1 MYNFLKF
8 NPSVFCAHGASKRKG
23 EPLLYSTVLFDLDG
37 TLIESGPGIFAV
49 TREVLKDMGLKCP
62 DDERI
67 KKMVGPPLRHSFR
80 DVIGVPEERVEEAAQ
95 KYMTK
100 AKTVGLELIKPYA
113 GVVDMLKALKA
124 QGVRRGIVTSKL
136 TPTAKMHLER
146 YGLIDYI
153 DYVRGGIEGWNG
165 ANKETL
171 LRQAIE
177 DLGAD
182 KKDIVMVGDRLF
194 DLEAAN
200 AVGVD
205 AIGVLY
211 GYGSEAELKA
221 YSPKYIVK
229 SVNELSTL
237 LCGGKAENK

>member
-1 MYNFLKF
+1 
-8 NPSVFCAHGASKRKG
+8 
-23 EPLLYSTVLFDLDG
+23 
-37 TLIESGPGIFAV
+37 
-49 TREVLKDMGLKCP
+49 
-62 DDERI
+62 
-67 KKMVGPPLRHSFR
+67 
-80 DVIGVPEERVEEAAQ
+80 
-95 KYMTK
+95 
-100 AKTVGLELIKPYA
+100 
-113 GVVDMLKALKA
+113 
-124 QGVRRGIVTSKL
+124 
-136 TPTAKMHLER
+136 MHLER
-146 YGLIDYI
+146 YGLIDHI

-211 GYGSEAELKA
+211 GYGDEAELKA

-229 SVNELSTL
+229 SVDELSTL

>member
-49 TREVLKDMGLKCP
+49 TREVLKDMGLEGP

-67 KKMVGPPLRHSFR
+67 RKMVGPPLRHSFR

-95 KYMTK
+95 KYMAK
-100 AKTVGLELIKPYA
+100 AKTVGLELIKPYP

-205 AIGVLY
+205 AIGVL
-211 GYGSEAELKA
+211 
-221 YSPKYIVK
+221 
-229 SVNELSTL
+229 
-237 LCGGKAENK
+237 

>member
-1 MYNFLKF
+1 M
-8 NPSVFCAHGASKRKG
+8 
-23 EPLLYSTVLFDLDG
+23 
-37 TLIESGPGIFAV
+37 
-49 TREVLKDMGLKCP
+49 
-62 DDERI
+62 
-67 KKMVGPPLRHSFR
+67 
-80 DVIGVPEERVEEAAQ
+80 
-95 KYMTK
+95 
-100 AKTVGLELIKPYA
+100 
-113 GVVDMLKALKA
+113 
-124 QGVRRGIVTSKL
+124 
-136 TPTAKMHLER
+136 
-146 YGLIDYI
+146 IDHI

-194 DLEAAN
+194 DLEAAA

-211 GYGSEAELKA
+211 GYGDETELKA